1 MSFWTLFVAIS
12 NFFPRMREVCL
23 IFRTIQKPGENSP
36 QNGVNES
43 AHAFRSTCTPFG
55 VLARAAKVCYAHFAA
70 TRRNRVAF
78 PASPKP
84 PAGLDFF
91 TWK

>member
-1 MSFWTLFVAIS
+1 LQSFENNPPAADILF
-12 NFFPRMREVCL
+12 
-23 IFRTIQKPGENSP
+23 
-36 QNGVNES
+36 
-43 AHAFRSTCTPFG
+43 
-55 VLARAAKVCYAHFAA
+55 ARAAKVCYAHFAA